1 MEASA
6 AEQSNQKSQTTST
19 GHGSDSNSNGGKS
32 RADLYAGA
40 VAQRVLHGPSQC
52 RRGGPRRV
60 AAANGKPPSR
70 LSKMSGAS
78 AEAT

>member
-1 MEASA
+1 MEASPA
-6 AEQSNQKSQTTST
+6 DQSNQKSQTTSV
-19 GHGSDSNSNGGKS
+19 GHGSDSNSNGKS

-52 RRGGPRRV
+52 RRSGPRRV